1 LAQIRLSVET
11 FIEGIFRQGAFQW
24 ARTKNAYI
32 VKGGRGTT
40 TADQAPRI
48 IHIMMGF
55 ASLKPAE
62 FVILNIQQKARPIP
76 FGKRP

>member
-1 LAQIRLSVET
+1 LAQIRLYGET
-11 FIEGIFRQGAFQW
+11 FIEGLFRQGASQW

-55 ASLKPAE
+55 ASLKLAE